1 MYHHLNIDDMNSSF
15 LYHAF
20 GVKEYHYH
28 ATAYKDSAI
37 FLKLKSNPPKKC
49 KCPHCGSENVI
60 KYGKQYREIHNLPIG
75 GKQTYLSLTIQRYQ
89 CKDCEKVY
97 QADIPFTHGSVS
109 YTYRFSRYVLD
120 LLRLG
125 MTIKDVAFHLGVGW
139 DMVKDIHKRYL
150 KQKYSYVSIKKVKRI
165 GIDEFAVRKGHV
177 YKTIVVDLDTGHIVY
192 VGDGKGSD
200 ALDDFWKKVK
210 RQGAKIELV
219 TSDMSAAYIHS
230 VITNAPDAT
239 HVFDK
244 FHVVKL
250 VHEAVDKVRR
260 SIWRQETDLEKRDLI
275 KGARWMLLS
284 KNLDKF
290 DDKQKERFH
299 NILAT
304 NEPLFKA
311 YYLKEDIDQ
320 IWMQPNKEEAEKQ
333 LQYWCNRAKES
344 KLPAMVKCANSLL
357 SHRTGIFAW
366 YDAKVTNAM
375 LEGTNNKIK
384 VLKRKAYG
392 YRDDEYFKLLL
403 GLHDT
408 TIKELAKNY

>member
-1 MYHHLNIDDMNSSF
+1 
-15 LYHAF
+15 
-20 GVKEYHYH
+20 
-28 ATAYKDSAI
+28 
-37 FLKLKSNPPKKC
+37 
-49 KCPHCGSENVI
+49 
-60 KYGKQYREIHNLPIG
+60 
-75 GKQTYLSLTIQRYQ
+75 
-89 CKDCEKVY
+89 
-97 QADIPFTHGSVS
+97 
-109 YTYRFSRYVLD
+109 
-120 LLRLG
+120 

-177 YKTIVVDLDTGHIVY
+177 YKTIVVDLDTGHIIY

-200 ALDDFWKKVK
+200 ALDGFWKKVK
-210 RQGAKIELV
+210 RQGSKIELV
-219 TSDMSAAYIHS
+219 TSDMSAAYIYS
-230 VITNAPDAT
+230 VITNAPDAV

-275 KGARWMLLS
+275 KGMRWMLLS
-284 KNLDKF
+284 KSLDKF

-333 LQYWCNRAKES
+333 LQYWCDRAKES
-344 KLPAMVKCANSLL
+344 KLPAMIKCANSLL
-357 SHRTGIFAW
+357 SHRTGILAW
-366 YDAKVTNAM
+366 YDVKVTNAI

-403 GLHDT
+403 LGLHDT
-408 TIKELAKNY
+408 TVKELAKNN

>member
-1 MYHHLNIDDMNSSF
+1 MNSSF

-20 GVKEYHYH
+20 GVKDYHYH

-37 FLKLKSNPPKKC
+37 FLKLKSDSPKKC
-49 KCPHCGSENVI
+49 KCPHCGSEKVI
-60 KYGKQYREIHNLPIG
+60 KYGKQYRDIHSLPIG
-75 GKQTYLSLTIQRYQ
+75 GKQTYLSLTIQRFQ

-97 QADIPFTHGSVS
+97 QADVPFTHGSVS

-139 DMVKDIHKRYL
+139 DMVKDIHKHYL

-219 TSDMSAAYIHS
+219 TSDMSAAYIYS
-230 VITNAPDAT
+230 VITNAPDAV

-275 KGARWMLLS
+275 KGTRWMLLS
-284 KNLDKF
+284 KNLDRY

-320 IWMQPNKEEAEKQ
+320 IWMQSNKEEAEKQ
-333 LQYWCNRAKES
+333 LQYWCDRAKES

-357 SHRTGIFAW
+357 SHRTGILAW
-366 YDAKVTNAM
+366 YDAKVTNAI

-403 GLHDT
+403 LGLHDT
-408 TIKELAKNY
+408 TIRELTKND